1 VGKGVQVQKGR
12 WYKKTNMSVTID
24 TQLVDPDVKRDS
36 SRVEN
41 VETVDHRYSVV
52 GSATF

>member
-1 VGKGVQVQKGR
+1 
-12 WYKKTNMSVTID
+12 MSVTID
-24 TQLVDPDVKRDS
+24 TQLVDPGVKRDS

-41 VETVDHRYSVV
+41 VEIVDHRYSAV